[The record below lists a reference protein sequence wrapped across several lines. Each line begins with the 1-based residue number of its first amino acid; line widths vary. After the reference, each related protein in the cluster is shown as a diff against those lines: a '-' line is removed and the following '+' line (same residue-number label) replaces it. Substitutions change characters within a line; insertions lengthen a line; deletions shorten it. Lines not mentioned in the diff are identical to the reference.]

1 MTDKLTQDQLNMIE
15 KLNYYLPDN
24 SWSFIG
30 SVEDFCILGSRFRK
44 RPVGDFDIR
53 IYTED
58 ALEQWHIMFPDAMAC
73 CLKLTHLV
81 EPKWR
86 AYDGISNLKVEVFI
100 SDEVNEFTT
109 TTLLCNG
116 REVIV
121 KHRTALDKIKWL
133 QKALHTNKAK
143 YSNYLERYKKY
154 LPEKFPSLSLL

>member
-58 ALEQWHIMFPDAMAC
+58 ALEQWHIMFPDATPC
-73 CLKLTHLV
+73 SLKLTHLV

-100 SDEVNEFTT
+100 AEEVYELDSS
-109 TTLLCNG
+109 TLLCNG

-143 YSNYLERYKKY
+143 YGNYLERYKKH